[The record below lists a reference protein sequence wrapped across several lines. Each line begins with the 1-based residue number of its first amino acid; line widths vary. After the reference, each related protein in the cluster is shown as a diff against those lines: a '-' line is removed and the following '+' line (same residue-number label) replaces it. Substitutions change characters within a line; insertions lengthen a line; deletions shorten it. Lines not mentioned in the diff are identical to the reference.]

1 MTYAAATPRFSP
13 LIVALMLAGVCGLP
27 ATTEIAQAAE
37 PAALTTPLVTPVA
50 EQAKAIVIPDAM
62 RPNLKIQSV
71 PVAVTQNLPITQGL
85 VRISAAASNQAS
97 SQVSAPAD
105 GLIVGNLPQIGQ
117 TVTAGQT
124 LFELASA
131 GLADLQGQWSMAQ
144 ARAALAQ
151 QNLSR
156 DSLLFTDGLIAK
168 KRLDDTRSQAQSAAA
183 ELNAATARLKVA
195 GITAGQEA
203 AGGHLAVR
211 APVTGVVTQ
220 RTIMPGERVMAGQA
234 LFEITLSDAQ
244 WWLMAVP
251 PAQAPAVGVQAEL
264 KIAGCPEAAP
274 VKLVDLAVDPLSQ
287 MVTLRAEPKT
297 PCVRLRPGQK
307 VNASLWIMQRV
318 PVLVVPI
325 AAITELDNQQQVF
338 VQRGTQFFLMPV
350 QLRGEFDGMAYV
362 AGAFQPQDLI
372 VTHGTSRLKAIALGM
387 GAE

>member
-1 MTYAAATPRFSP
+1 MKPKTTLFSFSSLMAALVATG
-13 LIVALMLAGVCGLP
+13 LAGL
-27 ATTEIAQAAE
+27 
-37 PAALTTPLVTPVA
+37 PVA
-50 EQAKAIVIPDAM
+50 TALAQDPPALGAPAPAKAVEVPEAM

-71 PVAVTQNLPITQGL
+71 PLTATQNLPITQGM
-85 VRISAAASNQAS
+85 VQISAAASHQAS

-168 KRLDDTRSQAQSAAA
+168 KRLDDTRSQAQSATA

-195 GITAGQEA
+195 GLTAGKEA
-203 AGGHLAVR
+203 TGGNLAVR

-220 RTIMPGERVMAGQA
+220 RKIMPGERVMAGQA
-234 LFEITLSDAQ
+234 LFEITLSGAQ

-251 PAQAPAVGVQAEL
+251 PAQAPAAGMQAEL
-264 KIAGCPEAAP
+264 KIASCPEAAP
-274 VKLVDLAVDPLSQ
+274 VKLVDLAVDSVSQ

-297 PCVRLRPGQK
+297 PCANLRPGQK
-307 VNASLWIMQRV
+307 ASASLWIMQPN
-318 PVLVVPI
+318 PVQVVPI
-325 AAITELDNQQQVF
+325 GAVTEIDNQPQVF
-338 VQRGTQFFLMPV
+338 VQRGAQFFLIPV

-362 AGAFQPQDLI
+362 LGAFEPQDLI
-372 VTHGTSRLKAIALGM
+372 VTEGGSRLKALALGM

>member
-1 MTYAAATPRFSP
+1 MHALSPRAGLAP
-13 LIVALMLAGVCGLP
+13 LMVAFLMAGLCGLP
-27 ATTEIAQAAE
+27 LAPALAQATPTVNAGVPK
-37 PAALTTPLVTPVA
+37 PA
-50 EQAKAIVIPDAM
+50 QAIVIPEAM

-71 PVAVTQNLPITQGL
+71 PVVSTQNLPITQGL
-85 VRISAAASNQAS
+85 ASISAAASNQAS

-156 DSLLFTDGLIAK
+156 DAALFTDGLIAK

-183 ELNAATARLKVA
+183 ELNAATARLQVA
-195 GITAGQEA
+195 GITAGKQA
-203 AGGHLAVR
+203 TGGHLAVR

-220 RTIMPGERVMAGQA
+220 RKIMPGERVMAGQA
-234 LFEITLSDAQ
+234 LFEITMSGEQ

-251 PAQAPAVGVQAEL
+251 PALAPAAGSQAEL

-297 PCVRLRPGQK
+297 PCAHLRPGQK
-307 VNASLWIMQRV
+307 ANASLWIMQPS
-318 PVLVVPI
+318 PVQVVPI
-325 AAITELDNQQQVF
+325 GAVTELDNQQQVF
-338 VQRGTQFFLMPV
+338 VQRGEQFFLMPV

-362 AGAFQPQDLI
+362 LGDFQPQDLI
-372 VTHGTSRLKAIALGM
+372 VTHGMSRLKALALGM